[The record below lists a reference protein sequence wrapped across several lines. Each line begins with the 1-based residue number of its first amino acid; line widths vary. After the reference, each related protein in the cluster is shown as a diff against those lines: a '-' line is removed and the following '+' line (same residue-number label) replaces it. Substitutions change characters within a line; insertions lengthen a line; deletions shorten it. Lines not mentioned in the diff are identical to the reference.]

1 MHTFEGGTMINKI
14 IKNEQILFFTRY
26 IAPYKYKLMELYCI
40 TVIINVLGLLPIY
53 FMGKIINY
61 VTNKEF
67 NNILHTIM
75 ILFVVFLVS
84 SVFNVR
90 QTYLHNFLNNKI
102 SKMIKIDIFNKAL
115 YIPINRLNDTTSGHI
130 ISLIEGDAEKV
141 VNFYVLNIVEI
152 VVTIVTLIVS
162 LFFLIKS
169 SFSLTMIAITAFMLG
184 ILINF
189 FSNKKIGTVSENL
202 RKVSDMN
209 FNFLNESL
217 NGIKEVKS
225 YVMESKLANKF
236 HYFAE
241 QVYQNNMKL
250 SSYLM
255 LSNMINACSSSMAD
269 WLIIGYGT
277 WKIIN
282 EKLLIGT
289 YVAFNGFLGT
299 FFNAV
304 KELMNINVMFR
315 TIFSSLNRI
324 YTFLSISEEKSYR
337 KKEITYKNFANADIF
352 FDNVCFSYKEGTKYV
367 LNKLKV
373 KFKKQNISV
382 IIGKNGVGKST
393 IFSLIEQFYVHYS
406 GNIYIG
412 DTNIKDINL
421 ECIRRNIGLVQ
432 QHPVIISGSVR
443 DNLLFGN
450 GVVNDS
456 ILDKVCADVG
466 LTEYINGLE
475 KGYDTYLNGLSGG
488 QMQRLAIARA
498 LIKNPSILLLDE
510 ITSDLDGKT
519 EKEII
524 NLLIKLSKTKTII
537 LISHRI
543 NAIISIP
550 NIYVM
555 DYGKIVDYG
564 DNAKLSKGCVLYSLL
579 TNCKE

>member
-225 YVMESKLANKF
+225 YVMESL
-236 HYFAE
+236 
-241 QVYQNNMKL
+241 
-250 SSYLM
+250 
-255 LSNMINACSSSMAD
+255 
-269 WLIIGYGT
+269 
-277 WKIIN
+277 
-282 EKLLIGT
+282 
-289 YVAFNGFLGT
+289 
-299 FFNAV
+299 
-304 KELMNINVMFR
+304 
-315 TIFSSLNRI
+315 
-324 YTFLSISEEKSYR
+324 
-337 KKEITYKNFANADIF
+337 
-352 FDNVCFSYKEGTKYV
+352 
-367 LNKLKV
+367 
-373 KFKKQNISV
+373 
-382 IIGKNGVGKST
+382 
-393 IFSLIEQFYVHYS
+393 SLIH
-406 GNIYIG
+406 I
-412 DTNIKDINL
+412 
-421 ECIRRNIGLVQ
+421 
-432 QHPVIISGSVR
+432 
-443 DNLLFGN
+443 
-450 GVVNDS
+450 
-456 ILDKVCADVG
+456 
-466 LTEYINGLE
+466 
-475 KGYDTYLNGLSGG
+475 
-488 QMQRLAIARA
+488 
-498 LIKNPSILLLDE
+498 
-510 ITSDLDGKT
+510 
-519 EKEII
+519 
-524 NLLIKLSKTKTII
+524 
-537 LISHRI
+537 
-543 NAIISIP
+543 
-550 NIYVM
+550 
-555 DYGKIVDYG
+555 
-564 DNAKLSKGCVLYSLL
+564 
-579 TNCKE
+579 